1 MVRGTIVSHQVDA
14 IIIATQFE
22 IAVRRVQP
30 AIDDLGHD
38 YQATSDVQ
46 ITWLSISTVAG
57 VTLDSEGVLSIVIPG
72 RDVVH
77 RFIPRAAPSLDLRK
91 SV

>member
-1 MVRGTIVSHQVDA
+1 MHSSSRSAVELSLIV
-14 IIIATQFE
+14 
-22 IAVRRVQP
+22 
-30 AIDDLGHD
+30 G
-38 YQATSDVQ
+38 
-46 ITWLSISTVAG
+46 LSISTVAG
-57 VTLDSEGVLSIVIPG
+57 VTLDSEGVLSIVILG